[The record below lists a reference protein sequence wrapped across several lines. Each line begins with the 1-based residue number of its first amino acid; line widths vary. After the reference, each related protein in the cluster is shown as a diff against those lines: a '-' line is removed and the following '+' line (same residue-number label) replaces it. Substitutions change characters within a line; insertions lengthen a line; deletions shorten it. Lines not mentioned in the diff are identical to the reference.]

1 VTMLDPLEE
10 FCPRRLCPAVIGNVI
25 VYRHEAHITATYSST
40 MWRWLDAGL
49 K

>member
-1 VTMLDPLEE
+1 
-10 FCPRRLCPAVIGNVI
+10 VI